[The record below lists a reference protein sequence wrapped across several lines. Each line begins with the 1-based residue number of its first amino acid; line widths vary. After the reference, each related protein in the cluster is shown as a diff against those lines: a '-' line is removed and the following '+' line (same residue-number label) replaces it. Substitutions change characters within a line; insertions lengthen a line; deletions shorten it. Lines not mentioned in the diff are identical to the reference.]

1 MAVNLSVS
9 TQSRKLTVAT
19 KNHNKPTGAGK
30 SSFDLIDVEAFYR
43 ELDLKPGITFLDVAC
58 GRGAYCL
65 KASEIVGSAGT
76 VCAVDLWP
84 EGIEQ
89 LKASAV
95 EKNALNIHAVVS
107 DAGRQIPLDD
117 QVVDVCLMA
126 TVLHDFV
133 ADQISKQVLHEIVR
147 VMKTDGL
154 LAIVEFKKID
164 GPPGPPVHIRLS
176 PEAVGDMLV
185 PYGFK
190 QLKLIDLGPF
200 NYLMLFN
207 NSGSR

>member
-1 MAVNLSVS
+1 MATNSH
-9 TQSRKLTVAT
+9 T
-19 KNHNKPTGAGK
+19 KPTGAGK
-30 SSFDLIDVEAFYR
+30 SSFDLIDVDAFYR
-43 ELDLKPGITFLDVAC
+43 ELDLKAGTTFLDVAC

-76 VCAVDLWP
+76 VYAVDLWP

-89 LKASAV
+89 LKVSAV
-95 EKNALNIHAVVS
+95 EKNALNINAFVS
-107 DAGRQIPLDD
+107 DAGRHIPVDD

-133 ADQISKQVLHEIVR
+133 DDQISEEVLHEIVR
-147 VMKTDGL
+147 VLKTGGM

-176 PEAVGDMLV
+176 PEAVGDLLA
-185 PYGFK
+185 PYGFAK
-190 QLKLIDLGPF
+190 IKLTDVGPF
-200 NYLMLFN
+200 NYLMLFH
-207 NSGSR
+207 NSGSG

>member
-1 MAVNLSVS
+1 MATN
-9 TQSRKLTVAT
+9 
-19 KNHNKPTGAGK
+19 NHNKPTGAGK
-30 SSFDLIDVEAFYR
+30 SSFDLIDVDAFFR
-43 ELDLKPGITFLDVAC
+43 ELDLKAGTTFLDVAC

-65 KASEIVGSAGT
+65 KASEIVGAAGT
-76 VCAVDLWP
+76 VYAVDLWP

-95 EKNALNIHAVVS
+95 EKNALNINAFVS
-107 DAGRQIPLDD
+107 DAGRHIPVDD

-133 ADQISKQVLHEIVR
+133 DDQISEEVLHEIVR
-147 VMKTDGL
+147 VMKTDGM

-176 PEAVGDMLV
+176 PEAVGDLLA
-185 PYGFK
+185 PYGFAK
-190 QLKLIDLGPF
+190 VKLTDVGPF
-200 NYLMLFN
+200 NYLMLFH
-207 NSGSR
+207 NSGSG

>member
-1 MAVNLSVS
+1 MATN
-9 TQSRKLTVAT
+9 
-19 KNHNKPTGAGK
+19 NHNKPTGAGK
-30 SSFDLIDVEAFYR
+30 SSFDLIDVDAFYR
-43 ELDLKPGITFLDVAC
+43 ELDLKAGITFLDVAC

-76 VCAVDLWP
+76 VYAVDLWP

-89 LKASAV
+89 LKVSAV
-95 EKNALNIHAVVS
+95 EKNALNINAFVS
-107 DAGRQIPLDD
+107 DAGRHIPVDD

-133 ADQISKQVLHEIVR
+133 DDQISEEVLQEIVR
-147 VMKTDGL
+147 VMKPDGM

-176 PEAVGDMLV
+176 PEAVGDMLA
-185 PYGFK
+185 PYGFAK
-190 QLKLIDLGPF
+190 IKLTDVGPF
-200 NYLMLFN
+200 NYLMLFH
-207 NSGSR
+207 NSGSG